1 VDDREAIAAYNDVEE
16 RGRLS
21 RFPGVLW
28 PDLNLDR
35 DNLRRLVEGVLEER
49 LDLVGLAF
57 GDDIDR
63 DALADRIEE
72 AWRMDEMQVRF
83 APEGVSIRFAC
94 TVRVAL
100 AEAEGEGAERA
111 ADSGGDS
118 FVDLEIAGA
127 LCLSFVARLHTR
139 PFIDFMGGTVVK
151 CEERGAGA
159 LPARQIDPFT
169 LLVSPQLAIGWGL
182 NTYTPD

>member
-1 VDDREAIAAYNDVEE
+1 MDDREAIAAYNDVEE

-63 DALADRIEE
+63 DALADRVEE

-100 AEAEGEGAERA
+100 GEAEGEGEEHTIAL
-111 ADSGGDS
+111 GGDS

-139 PFIDFMGGTVVK
+139 PFIDFMGGTVAK
-151 CEERGAGA
+151 PEERGAGTP
-159 LPARQIDPFT
+159 PARQIDPFT

-182 NTYTPD
+182 NDVSTD